1 MSSVPFDTI
10 QRDSIISFPGL
21 LGGLTL
27 NPPAYITVFGKNIYF
42 YGVLIAL
49 GFMLA
54 ILFCSR
60 KSKDFGIKADDFY
73 DLMIWLIPISIL
85 GARIY
90 YVLFRLEDYL
100 SRPLSMIAVWEGGL
114 AIYGGVIAGILTVIL
129 VCRHKKIPFP
139 AMLDL
144 MIPGLLIGQILGRW
158 GNFMNREAFGAET
171 EIFCRMGLTAPDGTT
186 IYVHPTF
193 LYESLWNLAGLIFL
207 LVFDK
212 KGGRKY
218 DGQNTLIYFLWYGL
232 GRAWIEGLRT
242 DSLYIG
248 STGIRVSQALSIV
261 LFLAALAALIVLGR
275 KPHQPEELFVN
286 RVKAAKEAAENT
298 EEQTT

>member
-1 MSSVPFDTI
+1 MNSVPFETI
-10 QRDSIISFPGL
+10 QRDSVISFPGL
-21 LGGLTL
+21 LGDLTL
-27 NPPAYITVFGKNIYF
+27 NPPAYITIFGKNIYF

-73 DLMIWLIPISIL
+73 DLMIWLIPVSIL

-129 VCRHKKIPFP
+129 VCRHKKIPFA

-144 MIPGLLIGQILGRW
+144 VIPGLLIGQILGRW

-171 EIFCRMGLTAPDGTT
+171 EIFCRMGLTAPDGST

-275 KPHQPEELFVN
+275 KPHRPEDLFVN